1 MVSKIMASLSFM
13 LVPEFKEKIR
23 NAFIYMYQF
32 HNNYSCRIPMYC
44 RSNNLHS
51 NQTYDVCPLTTF
63 VTIEILNQWPTP
75 PPPPKKKN
83 LSSILSSQVIE
94 FFSPKKIFINIFLS
108 ATFQLLRL
116 SFRKNRQF
124 FLHFKCVLQQ
134 YCCLRHFKS
143 SNIRTAI
150 SFD

>member
-63 VTIEILNQWPTP
+63 VTIEILNQ
-75 PPPPKKKN
+75 
-83 LSSILSSQVIE
+83 
-94 FFSPKKIFINIFLS
+94 
-108 ATFQLLRL
+108 
-116 SFRKNRQF
+116 
-124 FLHFKCVLQQ
+124 
-134 YCCLRHFKS
+134 
-143 SNIRTAI
+143 
-150 SFD
+150 

>member
-1 MVSKIMASLSFM
+1 M
-13 LVPEFKEKIR
+13 LL
-23 NAFIYMYQF
+23 YTCT
-32 HNNYSCRIPMYC
+32 NYIPMYC

-63 VTIEILNQWPTP
+63 VTIEILNQCPTP
-75 PPPPKKKN
+75 PPPATPPKKN
-83 LSSILSSQVIE
+83 LPSILSSQVIE